1 MITVPVREVVFATP
15 RARGISL
22 ELGDA
27 AFPFNAGQAVMVG
40 LNGSPLRKP
49 YSIASAPWE
58 VTSTGVMQLLIQI
71 DDSALDPH
79 LERATPGTRVDVEG
93 PFGTFG
99 MPAGDASEPLLFVA
113 GGTGIAPLR
122 SMLMERLRRGGT
134 SPAFARASTS
144 AKATAHRSAGQAIS
158 VIYSA
163 RSAEEFAFRSE
174 LDALEKAG
182 RIAAHFTVTRD
193 EGGGWPGRRG
203 RIDHALIESTLPSP
217 GARCLICGPPA
228 LVSDT
233 RELLVRLGVKPDRIL
248 TEQY

>member
-79 LERATPGTRVDVEG
+79 LERATPGTQVDVEG

-99 MPAGDASEPLLFVA
+99 LPAGESSEPLLFLA

-122 SMLMERLRRGGT
+122 SMLMDRLP
-134 SPAFARASTS
+134 PAS
-144 AKATAHRSAGQAIS
+144 AVATADRSARQAIS

-163 RSAEEFAFRSE
+163 RSADQFAFRTE

-182 RIAAHFTVTRD
+182 RITAHFTVTRD
-193 EGGGWPGRRG
+193 DGGAWPGHRG
-203 RIDHALIESTLPSP
+203 RIDHALIEQALPSP
-217 GARCLICGPPA
+217 DARCLICGPPQ
-228 LVSDT
+228 LVTDA
-233 RELLVRLGVKPDRIL
+233 RELLVRLGVKPERIL
-248 TEQY
+248 TERY

>member
-99 MPAGDASEPLLFVA
+99 MPAGDASEP
-113 GGTGIAPLR
+113 R

>member
-1 MITVPVREVVFATP
+1 MITLPVREVVFATP

-22 ELGDA
+22 DLGDTS
-27 AFPFNAGQAVMVG
+27 FPFSAVQVVMVG
-40 LNGSPLRKP
+40 LNGSLLRKP

-58 VTSTGVMQLLIQI
+58 VTRTGVMQLLIQI

-79 LERATPGTRVDVEG
+79 LERATPGTQVDVEG

-99 MPAGDASEPLLFVA
+99 LPAGQSQEPLLFLA

-122 SMLMERLRRGGT
+122 SILMDRLMRG
-134 SPAFARASTS
+134 RAVP
-144 AKATAHRSAGQAIS
+144 IN

-163 RSAEEFAFRSE
+163 RSADEFAFRTE

-182 RIAAHFTVTRD
+182 RITIHFTVTRD
-193 EGGGWPGRRG
+193 EGGAWPGRRG
-203 RIDHALIESTLPSP
+203 RIDHALIADTLPSP
-217 GARCLICGPPA
+217 DARCLVCGPPRMVA
-228 LVSDT
+228 DAKDWL
-233 RELLVRLGVKPDRIL
+233 EKNGVQAARIL

>member
-1 MITVPVREVVFATP
+1 MITLPVREVVFATP

-22 ELGDA
+22 SLGDET
-27 AFPFNAGQAVMVG
+27 FPFTAGQAVMVG

-58 VTSTGVMQLLIQI
+58 VARTGVMQLLIHI

-99 MPAGDASEPLLFVA
+99 LPAGHASEALLFVA
-113 GGTGIAPLR
+113 GGTGIAPIR
-122 SMLMERLRRGGT
+122 SMLMERLHRGGS
-134 SPAFARASTS
+134 SPT
-144 AKATAHRSAGQAIS
+144 S

-163 RSAEEFAFRSE
+163 RSPEEFAFRSE
-174 LDALEKAG
+174 LDAFEKAG

-193 EGGGWPGRRG
+193 ENSAWPGRRG
-203 RIDHALIESTLPSP
+203 RIDHALIEQALPAP
-217 GARCLICGPPA
+217 EARCLICGPPQMVTDA
-228 LVSDT
+228 KEWL
-233 RELLVRLGVKPDRIL
+233 EKIGVPAGRIL

>member
-1 MITVPVREVVFATP
+1 MNTFPVREVVFATP

-22 ELGDA
+22 DLGDA
-27 AFPFNAGQAVMVG
+27 VFPFNAGQAVMVG

-58 VTSTGVMQLLIQI
+58 VTNTGVMQLLIQI

-99 MPAGDASEPLLFVA
+99 LPAGESSEPLLFVA

-134 SPAFARASTS
+134 TP
-144 AKATAHRSAGQAIS
+144 IS

-163 RSAEEFAFRSE
+163 RSPEEFAFRPE

-182 RIAAHFTVTRD
+182 RITANFTVTRD
-193 EGGGWPGRRG
+193 DGGAWPGRRG
-203 RIDHALIESTLPSP
+203 RIDHALIEKALPSP

-233 RELLVRLGVKPDRIL
+233 RELLVALGVTPERIL